1 MNDIAGR
8 TGVDNVRD
16 NVECHTEQEGN
27 PIAPAVI
34 GIIVVLHVTNMQQG
48 KILLFQMLPLVDTLF
63 HSLPVVTS
71 RTDFNWAG
79 QRAETAR
86 GEPPCYVWRK

>member
-16 NVECHTEQEGN
+16 NVECRAEQEGN

-48 KILLFQMLPLVDTLF
+48 KILLFQMTPLVDTLF
-63 HSLPVVTS
+63 HRLPAVTS
-71 RTDFNWAG
+71 RDFNWAG
-79 QRAETAR
+79 LRDGPAR
-86 GEPPCYVWRK
+86 GGPPC